1 MKFIGQFIQDF
12 IARFRN
18 DVYLEDLT
26 ESAQDH
32 VVGIDAD
39 GKLYKQDVSTGDITG
54 VTITTDS
61 GGGSKAEDTSGSA
74 DFSILG
80 SSGVNVTNS
89 GTTITAVSVP
99 SEIDHDSLLNFV
111 AAEHYRWDTDI
122 SSTATIHTN
131 NITDLHGAGVNGSAN
146 QLLTDDGDG
155 TVTSQSEAQIVTQGG
170 ISKFLKNNSN
180 DSFLTGTSSTA
191 SFNGYQ
197 DIMCYNPSNN
207 DKTNNGMLLS
217 LVKTVDGD
225 FGSGTLTQRAA
236 SFASFDFGNNT
247 GSTAVNLVGLDVSVI
262 GNTTGTTN
270 AIGIDLDVTSSDV
283 NDGIT
288 ITTTDGSASTG
299 HDIKITSSADTDD
312 FFSIRT
318 FGSGQTE
325 ITTIDSDGANAAHL
339 KLDIDGDIIIDS
351 VTGNI
356 VGQTN
361 GGTYTP
367 TADAH
372 LATKKYV
379 DDNTSV
385 SIRSFIDLRKDDLY
399 IQFMSQQ
406 NRWYGTGRAGSS
418 IAVAS
423 TLNGVSVS
431 NTIAISNGA
440 FTATRNCTL
449 HSVQITFA
457 PTQTHDYEFEIL
469 KVPYVDDSTA
479 VVTLAKM
486 THTNHNANYTANRTY
501 TKHFDITGG
510 NTLTV
515 GQGIIFALRRT
526 SAGSTPFVNGM
537 LIGEIEIT

>member
-26 ESAQDH
+26 EPAQDH

-99 SEIDHDSLLNFV
+99 GEIDHDSLLNFV

-131 NITDLHGAGVNGSAN
+131 NIIDLHGAGVNGSAS

-170 ISKFLKNNSN
+170 LSKFLKNTTANN
-180 DSFLTGTSSTA
+180 FLNNVASSSA
-191 SFNGYQ
+191 FNLYE
-197 DIMCYNPSNN
+197 DVVFYDPSNGN
-207 DKTNNGMLLS
+207 KTNRGMLVS
-217 LVKTVDGD
+217 LIKGLNANYT
-225 FGSGTLTQRAA
+225 SGTLEQIAG
-236 SFASFDFGNNT
+236 SFNCTDPFSDNT
-247 GSTAVNLVGLDVSVI
+247 GATVNQTALFATVT
-262 GNTTGTTN
+262 GNSSGTTTGTGLSVSV
-270 AIGIDLDVTSSDV
+270 ASSDI

-288 ITTTDGSASTG
+288 IATTDGSASTG
-299 HDIKITSSADTDD
+299 HDIKISSSVDTDD
-312 FFSIRT
+312 FFGIRT
-318 FGSGQTE
+318 FGSGETE
-325 ITTIDSDGANAAHL
+325 ITTVDSDSANAADL
-339 KLDIDGDIIIDS
+339 SVDIDGDITLDS

-356 VGQTN
+356 IGKAN

-367 TADAH
+367 SADNH

-379 DDNTSV
+379 DDNIPDEIVNNGQTFVWKHVHVTADASDCE
-385 SIRSFIDLRKDDLY
+385 SMHTTPKQLIAAQGS
-399 IQFMSQQ
+399 
-406 NRWYGTGRAGSS
+406 GT
-418 IAVAS
+418 
-423 TLNGVSVS
+423 
-431 NTIAISNGA
+431 TIVLGPGY
-440 FTATRNCTL
+440 L
-449 HSVQITFA
+449 
-457 PTQTHDYEFEIL
+457 
-469 KVPYVDDSTA
+469 YVDKNTSQTQ
-479 VVTLAKM
+479 
-486 THTNHNANYTANRTY
+486 NNAAADLNF
-501 TKHFDITGG
+501 HFADLEPG
-510 NTLTV
+510 V
-515 GQGIIFALRRT
+515 FGQTSLFHLRRFMVSDNADRVYLI
-526 SAGSTPFVNGM
+526 SAFPAVEAGQSLTEGTDKAIEASFEDAITPNS
-537 LIGEIEIT
+537 ITKVEFYLSYYVLTL

>member
-1 MKFIGQFIQDF
+1 MKFIGQFIQNF

-131 NITDLHGAGVNGSAN
+131 NITDLHGAGVSGSAN
-146 QLLTDDGDG
+146 QILTDDGDG
-155 TVTSQSEAQIVTQGG
+155 TVTSESEAQIFAQGG
-170 ISKFLKNNSN
+170 VTKILKNAGSNSI
-180 DSFLTGTSSTA
+180 LTGTSSNA
-191 SFNGYQ
+191 AFNGYE
-197 DIMCYNPSNN
+197 DLVYYNPTS
-207 DKTNNGMLLS
+207 DSTRTNNGMLLT
-217 LVKTVDGD
+217 LVKTVDGA
-225 FGSGTLTQRAA
+225 FGTGTLTQRAGIF
-236 SFASFDFGNNT
+236 SSMDFGNNT
-247 GSTAVNLVGLDVSVI
+247 GATAVNLIGLSVGVTGNTSGTTSGVGIDIDVS
-262 GNTTGTTN
+262 GT
-270 AIGIDLDVTSSDV
+270 DV

-318 FGSGQTE
+318 FGSGETE
-325 ITTIDSDGANAAHL
+325 ITTVDSDGANAADL
-339 KLDIDGDIIIDS
+339 TVDIDGDITFDS

-356 VGQTN
+356 IGKAN
-361 GGTYTP
+361 GSTYTP
-367 TADAH
+367 SADNH

-379 DDNTSV
+379 DDNIPDEVVDNGQTFVWKHVHVTADATDCNSMHTTPKQLVAAQGSGTTIVLGPGYMHVDKNTSQTQNNAGA
-385 SIRSFIDLRKDDLY
+385 DLNFHFADLEP
-399 IQFMSQQ
+399 
-406 NRWYGTGRAGSS
+406 
-418 IAVAS
+418 
-423 TLNGVSVS
+423 
-431 NTIAISNGA
+431 GA
-440 FTATRNCTL
+440 FGQTSLFHIRRFMNADNADRIYQISPFPALEIGQSLTEGTNKAIEASFDSAITSNSITKIEFYLSYYVITL
-449 HSVQITFA
+449 
-457 PTQTHDYEFEIL
+457 
-469 KVPYVDDSTA
+469 
-479 VVTLAKM
+479 
-486 THTNHNANYTANRTY
+486 
-501 TKHFDITGG
+501 
-510 NTLTV
+510 
-515 GQGIIFALRRT
+515 
-526 SAGSTPFVNGM
+526 
-537 LIGEIEIT
+537 